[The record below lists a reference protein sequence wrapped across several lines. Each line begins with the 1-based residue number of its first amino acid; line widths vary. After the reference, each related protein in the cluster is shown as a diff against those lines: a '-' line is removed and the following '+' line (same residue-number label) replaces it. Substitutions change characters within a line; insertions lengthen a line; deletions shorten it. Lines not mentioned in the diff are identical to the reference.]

1 GGCQLGEHRN
11 HGGRRRIVV
20 TLQGEC
26 Y

>member
-1 GGCQLGEHRN
+1 GEHRD